1 MHKLTPRIQ
10 RYLTF
15 SATNGTHEYKWLGKI
30 RWNEKRLDRLVLE
43 LLESDLTEYNAR
55 AIHNLVERDL
65 LARANEIAKCLVE
78 QSRYTHE
85 KGWLWDGIN
94 LLEDVKVEDVDDSH
108 YFTVI
113 IGSDKANVCGRVS
126 RRKPKAKSAPP
137 PPAGGAGA
145 GEGGELKQGGAGG
158 VEVGVQAEL

>member
-1 MHKLTPRIQ
+1 MPRIQ
-10 RYLTF
+10 RYLSF

-43 LLESDLTEYNAR
+43 LLSGDLTEYNAR

-85 KGWLWDGIN
+85 KGWLWDGIH

-108 YFTVI
+108 YFTVM
-113 IGSDKANVCGRVS
+113 IGSNKANVCGRVS
-126 RRKPKAKSAPP
+126 RRKPKVAAGG
-137 PPAGGAGA
+137 GGAGA
-145 GEGGELKQGGAGG
+145 GGG
-158 VEVGVQAEL
+158 VDPAKREVGVQAEV